1 MNEKFIKTFHLNRM
15 LPCGLIFEYLAP
27 CLTPPA
33 LLLLLIII
41 IINISVIGGHICV
54 ALFEYCTCSYMYIYG
69 FNGLFVHL
77 HVCMSVHFFA

>member
-33 LLLLLIII
+33 LLLLLLI

-54 ALFEYCTCSYMYIYG
+54 ALFEYYTCSYMYIYG
-69 FNGLFVHL
+69 FKGLFVHL